1 MKKTILLVPSP
12 EAVDR
17 SVDARYYVDRLR
29 KRLEVEYCTY
39 QSATEGFE
47 VPDDAD
53 SVGLMVGLISLELDS
68 GYMETELEHIFR
80 PQELLAQLR
89 SGVADDYP
97 LVAIVDDAYSDYMLS
112 ALLKAGASAVV
123 GTSGELFG
131 IVLSRL
137 TSWEQ
142 VYPYMNVFPS
152 IR

>member
-1 MKKTILLVPSP
+1 MKKTLLLVPSK

-17 SVDARYYVDRLR
+17 SVDARYYVDRLG
-29 KRLEVEYCTY
+29 KRLQVEYCTY
-39 QSATEGFE
+39 QSALEGFTA
-47 VPDDAD
+47 PDDAE
-53 SVGLMVGLISLELDS
+53 SVALVVGLVSLELDS
-68 GYMETELEHIFR
+68 GYMETELDSIFQ
-80 PQELLAQLR
+80 PQELLTKLR
-89 SGVADDYP
+89 AGVAPDFP
-97 LVAIVDDAYSDYMLS
+97 LIAIVDDAYSGYMLS